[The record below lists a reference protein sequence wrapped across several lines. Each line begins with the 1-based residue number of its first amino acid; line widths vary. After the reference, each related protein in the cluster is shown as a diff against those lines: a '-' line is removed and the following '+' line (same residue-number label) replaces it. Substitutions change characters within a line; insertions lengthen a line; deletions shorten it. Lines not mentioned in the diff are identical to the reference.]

1 MKSLLIGRPGDIRR
15 VYPDDI
21 LTSLREEAGLDTGT
35 ILTRDELAS
44 AGPADADCLF
54 STWGMPALA
63 EEEIARFFPKL
74 KAVFYAAGTVQGF
87 ARPFLNRGIRIFS
100 AWGANAVPVAE
111 FTVSQ
116 ILLANKGFFGAAA
129 LCSAGQV
136 QAARRHAAGFPG
148 NVRCKVGIIGA
159 GMIGSM
165 VIRMLHG
172 RELDVLVYDP
182 FLPPEKAAEWGVR
195 SVSLET
201 LFSECQTVSNH
212 LANNPRTAGILN
224 YPLFSLMPA
233 NGVFINTGRGA
244 QVVEADLVRALTEQ
258 PGRTALLDV
267 TSPEPPEAGHA
278 FYRLPN
284 VWLSPHIAGSTGHE
298 VERMS
303 RYMLEEFRRLRQGEP
318 ALYEVTLPMLATM
331 A

>member
-1 MKSLLIGRPGDIRR
+1 M
-15 VYPDDI
+15 
-21 LTSLREEAGLDTGT
+21 
-35 ILTRDELAS
+35 
-44 AGPADADCLF
+44 
-54 STWGMPALA
+54 
-63 EEEIARFFPKL
+63 
-74 KAVFYAAGTVQGF
+74 
-87 ARPFLNRGIRIFS
+87 
-100 AWGANAVPVAE
+100 PVAE

-267 TSPEPPEAGHA
+267 TSPEPPEAGHP

>member
-1 MKSLLIGRPGDIRR
+1 M
-15 VYPDDI
+15 
-21 LTSLREEAGLDTGT
+21 
-35 ILTRDELAS
+35 
-44 AGPADADCLF
+44 
-54 STWGMPALA
+54 
-63 EEEIARFFPKL
+63 
-74 KAVFYAAGTVQGF
+74 
-87 ARPFLNRGIRIFS
+87 
-100 AWGANAVPVAE
+100 PVAE

-116 ILLANKGFFGAAA
+116 ILLANNGFSGPRRCAAPA
-129 LCSAGQV
+129 KCRPPDGTPP
-136 QAARRHAAGFPG
+136 GFPG

-244 QVVEADLVRALTEQ
+244 RWWRRISSGPSPSSRDAPPCSTSLARTAR
-258 PGRTALLDV
+258 GRTPVLPPAERLAL
-267 TSPEPPEAGHA
+267 
-278 FYRLPN
+278 
-284 VWLSPHIAGSTGHE
+284 PHIAGSTGHE

-303 RYMLEEFRRLRQGEP
+303 RYMLEEFRRLRQGDP
-318 ALYEVTLPMLATM
+318 PYTK
-331 A
+331 

>member
-233 NGVFINTGRGA
+233 NGVFINTGRGPRWWKRISSGPSPSSRDA
-244 QVVEADLVRALTEQ
+244 
-258 PGRTALLDV
+258 PPCS
-267 TSPEPPEAGHA
+267 TSPARNRPRPDTRSTACRTSGSPPISQAAPGMKW
-278 FYRLPN
+278 N
-284 VWLSPHIAGSTGHE
+284 VCPATCSRNSDACGKGSPPYTK
-298 VERMS
+298 
-303 RYMLEEFRRLRQGEP
+303 
-318 ALYEVTLPMLATM
+318 
-331 A
+331 

>member
-100 AWGANAVPVAE
+100 AWGASAVPVAE

-116 ILLANKGFFGAAA
+116 ILLANKGF
-129 LCSAGQV
+129 
-136 QAARRHAAGFPG
+136 R
-148 NVRCKVGIIGA
+148 K
-159 GMIGSM
+159 
-165 VIRMLHG
+165 
-172 RELDVLVYDP
+172 ED
-182 FLPPEKAAEWGVR
+182 
-195 SVSLET
+195 
-201 LFSECQTVSNH
+201 
-212 LANNPRTAGILN
+212 
-224 YPLFSLMPA
+224 
-233 NGVFINTGRGA
+233 
-244 QVVEADLVRALTEQ
+244 
-258 PGRTALLDV
+258 
-267 TSPEPPEAGHA
+267 
-278 FYRLPN
+278 
-284 VWLSPHIAGSTGHE
+284 
-298 VERMS
+298 
-303 RYMLEEFRRLRQGEP
+303 
-318 ALYEVTLPMLATM
+318 
-331 A
+331 

>member
-116 ILLANKGFFGAAA
+116 ILLANKGFFGACGA
-129 LCSAGQV
+129 V
-136 QAARRHAAGFPG
+136 QRPAKCRPQTARRPAFQAMSAARW
-148 NVRCKVGIIGA
+148 
-159 GMIGSM
+159 GSS
-165 VIRMLHG
+165 
-172 RELDVLVYDP
+172 
-182 FLPPEKAAEWGVR
+182 A
-195 SVSLET
+195 
-201 LFSECQTVSNH
+201 
-212 LANNPRTAGILN
+212 
-224 YPLFSLMPA
+224 PA
-233 NGVFINTGRGA
+233 
-244 QVVEADLVRALTEQ
+244 
-258 PGRTALLDV
+258 
-267 TSPEPPEAGHA
+267 
-278 FYRLPN
+278 
-284 VWLSPHIAGSTGHE
+284 
-298 VERMS
+298 
-303 RYMLEEFRRLRQGEP
+303 
-318 ALYEVTLPMLATM
+318 
-331 A
+331 